1 MINNKVGLG
10 SLGHPGIFIGQT
22 RVKGLTNHLDIPYV
36 TALEG
41 AQTDK
46 LDFGVLDLWALK
58 QRTDSP
64 LLSLA
69 VENAQIIYTDADYY
83 TFELPSAAEGVTR
96 LISGGLDKDKFGMD
110 GEEIPMI
117 VSRRDL
123 SPGALFKFDLTSP
136 VMFKVVDRI
145 PEQVGEHY
153 RIWASLQTNA
163 MVPYVTKAEFI
174 PQRQIIKLA
183 DTRGK
188 DFSSYE
194 STWSVS
200 GVPSLLKYKNY
211 LTNLKLQQSY
221 RVSEG
226 AVEMLNH
233 ETRFDAA
240 QLKGMENMMLKF
252 YSVRGIA
259 DNKVINMNTAAPE
272 DRERYMQQIQDAR
285 VKGLGHSAMV
295 SFLDNISI
303 NLMLQQNNNLG
314 IWGPAINSLT
324 DGYDSTRL
332 APGVWFQLDMAGY
345 KTSYDIANFDLNV
358 LGDAIKDFEFGKV
371 ELRESVSTNVFVIR
385 TGRAGQELIYQAFL
399 KAGFQIPA
407 QIHNADHGF
416 LKGDANNLVHRAPR
430 IIEYQLPNIG
440 ILKVEWEPGFDPVTA
455 DDIVNP
461 ILAQGYRLSS
471 YTMLIEDYNTSGE
484 NIAIIRKKSNSKIT
498 MRVTNGTA
506 AHPIFN
512 GSTSIA
518 GQNVMYHN
526 ADDDLNGYKVK
537 FSGCADTMIVKDPT
551 KLLKLVPN
559 NPKLGRANL

>member
-96 LISGGLDKDKFGMD
+96 LISGGLDRDKFGMD
-110 GEEIPMI
+110 GEEIPFI

-123 SPGALFKFDLTSP
+123 SPGAMFKFDLTSP
-136 VMFKVVDRI
+136 VMFKVVNRI

-153 RIWASLQTNA
+153 RVWASLVTNA
-163 MVPYVTKAEFI
+163 QVPYVTKAEFI

-183 DTRGK
+183 DTRGL
-188 DFSSYE
+188 DFSAHE
-194 STWSVS
+194 STWGVS
-200 GVPSLLKYKNY
+200 GVPSLMKFKNY
-211 LTNLKLQQSY
+211 LTNVKLQQAY
-221 RVSEG
+221 RVTEG

-233 ETRFDAA
+233 ETRFDSA
-240 QLKGMENMMLKF
+240 QLKGMENMLLKF

-259 DNKVINMNTAAPE
+259 DNKVINMNTAAPQ
-272 DRERYMQQIQDAR
+272 DRERYMQQIQDSR

-295 SFLDNISI
+295 SFLDNVAI

-314 IWGPAINSLT
+314 IWGPAANSLV

-332 APGVWFQLDMAGY
+332 APGVWFQLDQAGY
-345 KTSYDIANFDLNV
+345 KTTYDIGTFDLNV
-358 LGDAIKDFEFGKV
+358 LGDAIKDYEFGKV
-371 ELRESVSTNVFVIR
+371 EMRESVSTNVYVIR
-385 TGRAGQELIYQAFL
+385 TGRGGQEIIFDAFL
-399 KAGFQIPA
+399 KAGFDIPA
-407 QIHNADHGF
+407 QVQNTDHGF
-416 LKGDANNLVHRAPR
+416 LRGDANNLVHRAAR
-430 IIEYQLPNIG
+430 IVEFQLKTIG
-440 ILKVEWEPGFDPVTA
+440 ILRVEWEPGFDPVTA
-455 DDIVNP
+455 DEIVNP
-461 ILAQGYRLSS
+461 ILASGYRLSS
-471 YTMLIEDYNTSGE
+471 YTMLIEDYNTSGD
-484 NIAIIRKKSNSKIT
+484 NIAIIRKKSNSKIS

-506 AHPIFN
+506 CHPIFS

-537 FSGCADTMIVKDPT
+537 FSGTADTMIVKDPT

>member
-41 AQTDK
+41 AMTDK

-110 GEEIPMI
+110 GEEIPFI

-136 VMFKVVDRI
+136 VMFKVVDRNI
-145 PEQVGEHY
+145 EQVGEHY
-153 RIWASLQTNA
+153 RLWASLQTNA
-163 MVPYVTKAEFI
+163 QVPYVTKAEFI

-183 DTRGK
+183 DTRGR

-194 STWSVS
+194 SVWNVS
-200 GVPSLLKYKNY
+200 GVPSLMKYKNY

-221 RVSEG
+221 RVTEG
-226 AVEMLNH
+226 AVEMLDHN
-233 ETRFDAA
+233 TRFDSA
-240 QLKGMENMMLKF
+240 QLKAMENMILKF

-259 DNKVINMNTAAPE
+259 DNKVINMNTAAPQ

-295 SFLDNISI
+295 SFLDNVAI
-303 NLMLQQNNNLG
+303 NIMLNQNNNLG

-332 APGVWFQLDMAGY
+332 APGVWFQLDQAGY
-345 KTSYDIANFDLNV
+345 KTTYDISTFDLNV
-358 LGDAIKDFEFGKV
+358 LGDAIKDYEFGKV
-371 ELRESVSTNVFVIR
+371 ELREAVSTNVYVIR
-385 TGRAGQELIYQAFL
+385 TGRGGQEMIFDAFI
-399 KAGFQIPA
+399 KAGFQVPA
-407 QIHNADHGF
+407 QVHNSDHGF
-416 LKGDANNLVHRAPR
+416 LRGDANNLVHRAAR
-430 IIEYQLPNIG
+430 ITEFQLKTIG
-440 ILKVEWEPGFDPVTA
+440 IIRVEWEPGFDPVNA
-455 DDIVNP
+455 DEIVNP
-461 ILAQGYRLSS
+461 ILASGYRLSS
-471 YTMLIEDYNTSGE
+471 YTMLIEDYNTSGD
-484 NIAIIRKKSNSKIT
+484 NIAVVRKRSENKIT
-498 MRVTNGTA
+498 MTVTNGTA
-506 AHPIFN
+506 AHPIFS
-512 GSTSIA
+512 GTTSIA
-518 GQNVMYHN
+518 GQNVRYHN

-537 FSGCADTMIVKDPT
+537 FKGCADTMIVKDPT

>member
-41 AQTDK
+41 AMTDK

-69 VENAQIIYTDADYY
+69 VENAQIIYTNADYY

-110 GEEIPMI
+110 GEEIPFI

-123 SPGALFKFDLTSP
+123 SPGAMFKFDLTSP
-136 VMFKVVDRI
+136 VMFKVVNRI
-145 PEQVGEHY
+145 PEQIGEHY
-153 RIWASLQTNA
+153 RVWASLVTNSQ
-163 MVPYVTKAEFI
+163 VPYVTKAEFI

-183 DTRGK
+183 DTRGL
-188 DFSSYE
+188 DFSAHE
-194 STWSVS
+194 ATWGVS
-200 GVPSLLKYKNY
+200 GVPSLMKFKNY
-211 LTNLKLQQSY
+211 LTNIKLQQAY
-221 RVSEG
+221 RVTEG
-226 AVEMLNH
+226 AVQMLNH

-285 VKGLGHSAMV
+285 VKGMGHSAMV
-295 SFLDNISI
+295 SFLDNVAI

-314 IWGPAINSLT
+314 IWGPAANSLV

-332 APGVWFQLDMAGY
+332 APGVWFQLDQAGY
-345 KTSYDIANFDLNV
+345 KTTYDIGTFDLNV
-358 LGDAIKDFEFGKV
+358 LGDAIKDYEFGKV
-371 ELRESVSTNVFVIR
+371 ELRDAISTNVYVIR
-385 TGRAGQELIYQAFL
+385 TGRGGQEMIFDAFL
-399 KAGFQIPA
+399 KAGFQVPA

-416 LKGDANNLVHRAPR
+416 LKGDANNLVHRAAR
-430 IIEYQLPNIG
+430 ITEFQLKTVG
-440 ILKVEWEPGFDPVTA
+440 ILRVEWEPGFDPVNA
-455 DDIVNP
+455 DEIVNP
-461 ILAQGYRLSS
+461 ILASGYRLSS
-471 YTMLIEDYNTSGE
+471 YTMLIEDYNTSGD
-484 NIAIIRKKSNSKIT
+484 NIAIIRNKAESKIT

-506 AHPIFN
+506 AHPIFS

-526 ADDDLNGYKVK
+526 ADDDLNGYKVR
-537 FSGCADTMIVKDPT
+537 FTGCADTMIVKDPT

-559 NPKLGRANL
+559 NPKLGRSNL